1 MQPLVVVE
9 GEYSASLD
17 GLTLG
22 GDRLVE
28 IKVPF
33 KGRDSTLWKT
43 VEAGCLPEHYQWQV
57 QHQLMVTKAK
67 VADVFVFD
75 GMEGIQLEVRPDPS
89 AWPQIHTAWEAF
101 MGCVTD
107 ARTPPLTTR
116 DTRTRDDPE
125 WLSAAA
131 AYLELRTAYDALGSN
146 LEEAKA
152 KLVGLTGHA
161 KEQGGRVS
169 VTQYWK
175 VGAVDYRRVPA
186 LQGIDLD
193 QFRGPLRKE
202 IRVTVQQ

>member
-1 MQPLVVVE
+1 
-9 GEYSASLD
+9 
-17 GLTLG
+17 
-22 GDRLVE
+22 
-28 IKVPF
+28 
-33 KGRDSTLWKT
+33 
-43 VEAGCLPEHYQWQV
+43 
-57 QHQLMVTKAK
+57 MVAKAE

-75 GMEGIQLEVRPDPS
+75 GTEGIQLEVTPDQS
-89 AWPQIHTAWEAF
+89 TWPQIHAAWDAF
-101 MGCVTD
+101 MRCVTE
-107 ARTPPLTTR
+107 AQAPPLTAR
-116 DTRTRDDPE
+116 DTRVRDDPE

-131 AYLELRTAYDALGSN
+131 GYLELRTAYDELGTN

-169 VTQYWK
+169 ATQYWK